1 MNPSWISV
9 CVASKR
15 SIAEDIQAFDL
26 TAVEG
31 GPLPVYTAG
40 AHIDIEVRPGL
51 VRQYSLCRA
60 PGEAEG
66 YRIAVLRDP
75 ASRGGST
82 AMHDDLREGDVVRI
96 SAPRNHFELE
106 PTAARSVLLA
116 GGIGVTPLLSMAGQ
130 LHRDGKDFVL
140 HYCTR
145 SRARAAFHDDAAN
158 GELAAHVRFHF
169 DEGPGASRLDLE
181 SALGAPSSGV
191 HVYVCGPS
199 GFIDWVFSTA
209 EKMGWP
215 RAQLHREY
223 FAAEAPVVSADDEAF
238 DVRIASTG
246 ATYAIPGG
254 RSVTEV
260 LAEHGIDIPVSCQ
273 QGVCGTCITRVLEG
287 QPDHRDL
294 VLMGDEMDEFAP
306 CCSRSRTP
314 VLVLDL

>member
-1 MNPSWISV
+1 MIPDWISV

-26 TAVEG
+26 TAVG
-31 GPLPVYTAG
+31 GGALPAYTAG

-51 VRQYSLCRA
+51 VRQYSLCQA
-60 PGEAEG
+60 PSEAEG

-96 SAPRNHFELE
+96 SVPRNHFELE
-106 PTAARSVLLA
+106 PTATRSVLLA
-116 GGIGVTPLLSMAGQ
+116 GGIGVTPLLCMAEQ
-130 LHRDGKDFVL
+130 LQRDGKEFVL
-140 HYCTR
+140 HYCAR
-145 SRARAAFHDDAAN
+145 SRARAAFHDDVAN

-169 DEGPGASRLDLE
+169 DEGLDASRLDLAG
-181 SALGAPSSGV
+181 ALGAPSAET

-199 GFIDWVFSTA
+199 GFIDWVFSGA
-209 EKMGWP
+209 EAMGWP

-223 FAAEAPVVSADDEAF
+223 FSAEAPTANADDEAF

-246 ATYAIPGG
+246 AIYAIPGG
-254 RSVTEV
+254 RSVTDV

-287 QPDHRDL
+287 EPDHRDL